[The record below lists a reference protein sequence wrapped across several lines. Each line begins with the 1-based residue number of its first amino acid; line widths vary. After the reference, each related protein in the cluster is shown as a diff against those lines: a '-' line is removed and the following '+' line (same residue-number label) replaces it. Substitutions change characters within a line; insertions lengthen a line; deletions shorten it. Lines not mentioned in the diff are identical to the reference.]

1 MVEEIRHEYQ
11 LRPQG
16 SAGVL
21 HIVAWFTTSLSLWG
35 ITAGRRFQ
43 RLHLN
48 FPLGEDMND
57 VVLYAI
63 WISENIASASELCK
77 GEPGPGPVYV
87 LFYTGP
93 TLTCVYGLTTYS
105 LESPR

>member
-1 MVEEIRHEYQ
+1 MRDEYQ
-11 LRPQG
+11 LKPQG

-35 ITAGRRFQ
+35 ITAGRRFE

-48 FPLGEDMND
+48 FPLGEDVND

-63 WISENIASASELCK
+63 WISENNASASELCK
-77 GEPGPGPVYV
+77 RVPGPGPVYV
-87 LFYTGP
+87 LFCTGP
-93 TLTCVYGLTTYS
+93 TLICVYDLTTYS
-105 LESPR
+105 MESPR